1 MNTPESNL
9 VNAQVKKP
17 YAKPEIVYQ
26 QPLEA
31 MAAAC
36 TGAGSKASAG
46 GPGFC
51 TVLFS

>member
-1 MNTPESNL
+1 MNVPESNL
-9 VNAQVKKP
+9 NEPKSKKP

-36 TGAGSKASAG
+36 TGSGSKAAG
-46 GPGFC
+46 GLGGC

>member
-1 MNTPESNL
+1 MNVSESNL
-9 VNAQVKKP
+9 NEQKSKKP

-36 TGAGSKASAG
+36 TGNGSKASSG
-46 GPGFC
+46 SPGNC

>member
-9 VNAQVKKP
+9 SNSQVKKP

-36 TGAGSKASAG
+36 TGGGSKAGVASG
-46 GPGFC
+46 C

>member
-1 MNTPESNL
+1 MNTPGSNL
-9 VNAQVKKP
+9 ANAQVKKP

-36 TGAGSKASAG
+36 QGSNSKAST
-46 GPGFC
+46 GFPANC